1 MNSSIVIAALF
12 ALCPLLNAR
21 LTQSSPEQRTVA
33 ALEKLAV
40 AVTQW
45 IPASD
50 LDADLPGIPFGNW
63 FKQVVGSRVEVGW
76 QIYECGEI
84 RSAANA
90 IEDWRACV
98 EVSAVLPDDRIVHL
112 MITVGTFKKGLI
124 GAPTFYFCVIE
135 RRGELYQVRRL
146 RDLPTELS
154 MPSGPSGPSGGLARG
169 LAAVK
174 LPEVNTPR
182 VRLSGN
188 NANWVMAPVW
198 SGGEFGRVLADEPP
212 PAPAPPRAE
221 SASSKATSTAKDS
234 GASADPG
241 PAAWRGDV
249 INKVQPQYPA
259 IARRLN
265 VSGAVSVR
273 VSISEA
279 GMVTEAKAVSGHPLL
294 REAAEQAA
302 RQWVF
307 RPATFNGA
315 PVETRRVL
323 MFVFSPPQ

>member
-1 MNSSIVIAALF
+1 MNSSIVIAILF

-21 LTQSSPEQRTVA
+21 WTQSPPEQRTVA
-33 ALEKLAV
+33 GLETQAI

-63 FKQVVGSRVEVGW
+63 FKQVVGPRGGVAW

-84 RSAANA
+84 GSADDA
-90 IEDWRACV
+90 IEDRRACV
-98 EVSAVLPDDRIVHL
+98 EVSAVLQDERIVHL
-112 MITVGTFKKGLI
+112 MIAVGTFKKGLI
-124 GAPTFYFCVIE
+124 GAPTFYFCVID
-135 RRGELYQVRRL
+135 RKGELYRVRRL

-154 MPSGPSGPSGGLARG
+154 RPSGPSASLARRP
-169 LAAVK
+169 AAVQ
-174 LPEVNTPR
+174 LPEVNRPR

-198 SGGEFGRVLADEPP
+198 SGGGFGRMLVGDESP

-221 SASSKATSTAKDS
+221 SAASMATPASQNS

-273 VSISEA
+273 VSISAA
-279 GMVTEAKAVSGHPLL
+279 GQV
-294 REAAEQAA
+294 
-302 RQWVF
+302 
-307 RPATFNGA
+307 
-315 PVETRRVL
+315 
-323 MFVFSPPQ
+323 

>member
-1 MNSSIVIAALF
+1 MNSSIVIATLF
-12 ALCPLLNAR
+12 ALCPLPPLLNAR
-21 LTQSSPEQRTVA
+21 LTQSPPEQRTVA

-63 FKQVVGSRVEVGW
+63 FKQVVGPRVEVGW

-124 GAPTFYFCVIE
+124 GAPTFYFCVID
-135 RRGELYQVRRL
+135 RRGELSQVRRL

-154 MPSGPSGPSGGLARG
+154 MPSGPSGGLARG

-198 SGGEFGRVLADEPP
+198 SGEEFGRLMVSDELPPATAPPRREPP
-212 PAPAPPRAE
+212 PGPSTPAVDE
-221 SASSKATSTAKDS
+221 
-234 GASADPG
+234 
-241 PAAWRGDV
+241 
-249 INKVQPQYPA
+249 
-259 IARRLN
+259 
-265 VSGAVSVR
+265 
-273 VSISEA
+273 
-279 GMVTEAKAVSGHPLL
+279 
-294 REAAEQAA
+294 
-302 RQWVF
+302 
-307 RPATFNGA
+307 
-315 PVETRRVL
+315 
-323 MFVFSPPQ
+323 